1 MTPKSYN
8 LFFNRAT
15 QFIDF
20 VYKNQQNLIENED
33 VSPYTCYYLQS
44 DYVVE
49 KVKRVAAE
57 LKQKNL
63 IQMLFKLNWKLYL
76 VGIVLSLG
84 QYMSGCVGI
93 YFLDMITNHLK
104 QDQQQS
110 KLIFFVLIALLFC
123 SFLLKTI
130 LFAQQRWVRLNH
142 TSIMQTQLRYLILE
156 KSFRIQ
162 SFCDSNHEKSK
173 IDQSQLMIV
182 DSKGAALIYFGTV
195 EMITSTLTLVVI
207 IYFAYLKL
215 GAKSTLN
222 GLIVL
227 SVALSINIF
236 IHRSINSM
244 FRKKKEMTDKRVSLT
259 RDIIEGIK
267 SVKYLGWEQIFLNKI
282 DKAREKEFNLTRK
295 IQLLDCLGNILWISL
310 GYILLYVFL
319 SAYSDEG
326 NDVLKQNI
334 FTVLALFAYIKQ
346 PLGNIPYAINFFLK
360 AKVQIS
366 RIDQFLQQKEISQ
379 IGFFINHKS
388 INQNA
393 IRIVNTQFYWPNDIQ
408 KQTKLKKNLKFNQE
422 TSTAL
427 FEQEQQGLNPIQR
440 RFSIKVPELQIKQG
454 SLNLIIG
461 EIGSG
466 KTALLL
472 SILNELDHCQLNEF
486 QDEQKV
492 EIHGTIG
499 YVSQNHWLQ
508 NKTIQENILFGEKY
522 DQQWYDQCVKACE
535 LDEDFRQFTESD
547 QKVIGPGGSNL
558 SGGQRQRI
566 ALCRAIY
573 QRKEIYLFDDIF
585 SSLDANISLRVYEQV
600 VINLLNQYLG
610 STVLIVSSHYQFI
623 DLSRQNL
630 NLIYITNGNIIQD
643 KQIIQKYLNDQQIL
657 EKYEN
662 QECYQKQNQQQLNQ
676 IDQVKLNQKPNSQE
690 NNIDKNIESSKEAEQ
705 TKKVLV
711 QKNEEER
718 EKGGINKQTLISFF
732 KSRGFLFSFIH
743 LFLSFSIQ
751 ASQMLTDFW
760 LKDYSRSNINQ
771 SYFQQSLSFLFGGFN
786 EIFKAL
792 TIINFVI
799 ASLCGFF
806 HFLSSTNSSQYLF
819 KKLSKSIMFSKMVFF
834 DKNPIGRILSRVSS
848 DQSKID
854 DILQTHYHIFLEKLA
869 YLIGYPIGMIIQFP
883 WTILH
888 FGLIILLAIQI
899 SKRYRASSRQL
910 TRLHSVN
917 QGQMLTVINE
927 NSSGLSVIRSMNK
940 EKIIMQEFIQSMEHN
955 NQSQIVQDAVS
966 VWFVMRLFIL
976 SNSSF
981 LVIVISNLYIV
992 LTGQAVTGN
1001 TVALGLIYSM
1011 LFSTVFSDVMNYF
1024 NYFEQEVISVERINQ
1039 YLNNPIEDLQSKSS
1053 NSKDQ
1058 LTNAIQDEEMF
1069 EEKNQ
1074 EDFSIQFKNVY
1085 LSYSKDGD
1093 NFALKNISF
1102 NIKKGEKIA
1111 FCGRTGSGKTSI
1123 LNTLFRLY
1131 EINSGQIYLNSV
1143 NSNEMTLQQ
1152 LREQL
1157 SIIPQYGFL
1166 YNSTMQEN
1174 LDPELKKTKEE
1185 MINIFQKFESLKV
1198 LEQTNS
1204 KETNKQLNQNKSI
1217 NGNDQG
1223 VTNSSQELQQLEI
1236 ENKTKSLNQSGIQQQ
1251 QSSSCLIIDDKN
1263 SKFLDMQIQES
1274 GKNLSNG
1281 EKQIINFFRIILR
1294 NNSILCLDEA
1304 TSNMDPKTDKILH
1317 EELFKFSENK
1327 TLIVI
1332 THRLE
1337 NIEMFDRVFV
1347 MDKGEIVEQGHASEL
1362 KKIQNG
1368 YFNKLLEN
1376 KI

>member
-1 MTPKSYN
+1 
-8 LFFNRAT
+8 
-15 QFIDF
+15 
-20 VYKNQQNLIENED
+20 
-33 VSPYTCYYLQS
+33 
-44 DYVVE
+44 
-49 KVKRVAAE
+49 
-57 LKQKNL
+57 
-63 IQMLFKLNWKLYL
+63 
-76 VGIVLSLG
+76 
-84 QYMSGCVGI
+84 
-93 YFLDMITNHLK
+93 
-104 QDQQQS
+104 
-110 KLIFFVLIALLFC
+110 
-123 SFLLKTI
+123 
-130 LFAQQRWVRLNH
+130 
-142 TSIMQTQLRYLILE
+142 MQTQLRYLILE

-162 SFCDSNHEKSK
+162 CFQDSDQVQSK
-173 IDQSQLMIV
+173 IDQSQLMAV
-182 DSKGAALIYFGTV
+182 DTKGSALIYYGLV

-207 IYFAYLKL
+207 IYFVYVKL
-215 GAKSTLN
+215 GAKATLN

-227 SVALSINIF
+227 IIALSINIF
-236 IHRSINSM
+236 IHRSINIL

-259 RDIIEGIK
+259 KDVVEGIK
-267 SVKYLGWEQIFLNKI
+267 SIKYLGWEQVFLKKI
-282 DKAREKEFNLTRK
+282 EQAREKEFNLTRK

-346 PLGNIPYAINFFLK
+346 PLGTIPYGINFFLK
-360 AKVQIS
+360 AKVQIN
-366 RIDQFLQQKEISQ
+366 RIDSFLQLKEISQ
-379 IGFFINHKS
+379 IGYHISHKLNS
-388 INQNA
+388 QNA
-393 IRIVNTQFYWPNDIQ
+393 ITIINAQFFWPSNDKRQ
-408 KQTKLKKNLKFNQE
+408 KKLKQELKFNEE
-422 TSTAL
+422 TSTDL
-427 FEQEQQGLNPIQR
+427 FEQEQEGLNHIEK
-440 RFSIKVPELQIKQG
+440 RFSVKVPDLQIKQG
-454 SLNLIIG
+454 SLNVIIG

-472 SILNELDHCQLNEF
+472 SILNELDHCQLSEF
-486 QDEQKV
+486 QEENKI
-492 EIHGTIG
+492 EIYGTIG

-508 NKTIQENILFGEKY
+508 NKTIQENILFGEKF
-522 DQQWYDQCVKACE
+522 DQQWYNQCIKACE
-535 LDEDFRQFTESD
+535 LDEDFRYFSESD
-547 QKVIGPGGSNL
+547 QKIIGPVGSNL

-566 ALCRAIY
+566 SLCRAVY
-573 QRKEIYLFDDIF
+573 QRKDIYLFDDIF
-585 SSLDANISLRVYEQV
+585 SSLDAKISLRVYEQV
-600 VINLLNQYLG
+600 VIHLLNQVLG
-610 STVLIVSSHYQFI
+610 STILIVSSHYQFI
-623 DLSRQNL
+623 DLNRQNL
-630 NLIYITNGNIIQD
+630 NLIYVTNGNIIQN
-643 KQIIQKYLNDQQIL
+643 KQIIQQYLNDYQIQTKQDN
-657 EKYEN
+657 EEYN
-662 QECYQKQNQQQLNQ
+662 QKSQKQLVDQEDQNLPNQNL
-676 IDQVKLNQKPNSQE
+676 
-690 NNIDKNIESSKEAEQ
+690 NNIEKINEKNGEPSQIQQNKPVLSK
-705 TKKVLV
+705 
-711 QKNEEER
+711 KNEEER
-718 EKGGINKQTLISFF
+718 EKGNINRKTLISFF
-732 KSRGFLFSFIH
+732 RSRGFLFSLIH

-760 LKDYSRSNINQ
+760 LKDYTRSNISQ
-771 SYFQQSLSFLFGGFN
+771 SSFQQFLSYLFGGFN

-792 TIINFVI
+792 TLINFII
-799 ASLCGFF
+799 AFLCGFF
-806 HFLSSTNSSQYLF
+806 HFLSSNNSSQYLF
-819 KKLSKSIMFSKMVFF
+819 KILNKQIIFSKMVFF

-888 FGLIILLAIQI
+888 FTLIILLAIQI
-899 SKRYRASSRQL
+899 SKRYRASSREL

-917 QGQMLTVINE
+917 QGQMLTVISE

-940 EKIIMQEFIQSMEHN
+940 ERIIMQEFIQSMENN

-981 LVIVISNLYIV
+981 LIIVISNLYIV
-992 LTGQAVTGN
+992 FTGQEVTGN

-1024 NYFEQEVISVERINQ
+1024 NYFEQDVISVERINQ
-1039 YLNNPIEDLQSKSS
+1039 YLDNPLEDLQSRNSIS
-1053 NSKDQ
+1053 NDQ
-1058 LTNAIQDEEMF
+1058 QFRVVFDEEIV
-1069 EEKNQ
+1069 KQ
-1074 EDFSIQFKNVY
+1074 KSDEDFAISFKNVY
-1085 LSYSKDGD
+1085 LSYSKNND

-1102 NIKKGEKIA
+1102 DIKRGEKIA

-1123 LNTLFRLY
+1123 LNALFRLY
-1131 EINSGQIYLNSV
+1131 EINSGQIYLNQK
-1143 NSNEMTLQQ
+1143 NSNEMTLQE

-1166 YNSTMQEN
+1166 FNSTMQEN
-1174 LDPELKKTKEE
+1174 LDPQMKKAKEE
-1185 MINIFQKFESLKV
+1185 MIKIFKRFECLKV
-1198 LEQTNS
+1198 LEQSNS
-1204 KETNKQLNQNKSI
+1204 KQTTKQQNKSLSDKQTGI
-1217 NGNDQG
+1217 K
-1223 VTNSSQELQQLEI
+1223 NSYQELQQIEKECSSQKENEI
-1236 ENKTKSLNQSGIQQQ
+1236 KQQQ
-1251 QSSSCLIIDDKN
+1251 NDSLTNYDDN
-1263 SKFLDMQIQES
+1263 SQFLDMLIQES

-1337 NIEMFDRVFV
+1337 NIEMFDRVYV

-1368 YFNKLLEN
+1368 FFNKLLEN

>member
-8 LFFNRAT
+8 LFFNRVT
-15 QFIDF
+15 KFIDF
-20 VYKNQQNLIENED
+20 VYKNQQSLIENED
-33 VSPYTCYYLQS
+33 VSPYTCYYLQT

-49 KVKRVAAE
+49 KVKRIE
-57 LKQKNL
+57 TKLKQKNL

-76 VGIVLSLG
+76 IGIALSFG

-93 YFLDMITNHLK
+93 CFLDLITNYLK
-104 QDQQQS
+104 QDQNQS
-110 KLIFFVLIALLFC
+110 KWMFFVLIILLFC

-162 SFCDSNHEKSK
+162 SFCDSDQVQSK

-182 DSKGAALIYFGTV
+182 DSKGSALIYFGAV

-227 SVALSINIF
+227 IIALSINIF
-236 IHRSINSM
+236 IHRSVNIL
-244 FRKKKEMTDKRVSLT
+244 FRKKKQMTDKRISLT
-259 RDIIEGIK
+259 KDVIEGIK

-282 DKAREKEFNLTRK
+282 DQARDKEFKLTRQ
-295 IQLLDCLGNILWISL
+295 ISLLDCLGNILWISL

-360 AKVQIS
+360 AKVQIN
-366 RIDQFLQQKEISQ
+366 RIDQFIQQKEISQ
-379 IGFFINHKS
+379 IGYHTNHKLN
-388 INQNA
+388 NQNA
-393 IRIVNTQFYWPNDIQ
+393 IMIVNSQFYWPRGDK
-408 KQTKLKKNLKFNQE
+408 KQLKNKLEFNQS
-422 TSTAL
+422 TSSAL
-427 FEQEQQGLNPIQR
+427 FEQEYEDLNPIHE
-440 RFSIKVPELQIKQG
+440 RFSVKVPELQIKQG
-454 SLNLIIG
+454 SLNVIIG

-472 SILNELDHCQLNEF
+472 SILNELDHCQLNEY
-486 QDEQKV
+486 QDENKV
-492 EIHGTIG
+492 EIYGTIG

-508 NKTIQENILFGEKY
+508 NKSIKENILFGQKY
-522 DQQWYDQCVKACE
+522 DQEWYNQCVKACE
-535 LDEDFRQFTESD
+535 LDQDFRQFAESD
-547 QKVIGPGGSNL
+547 QKIIGPGGSNL

-573 QRKEIYLFDDIF
+573 QKKEIYLFDDIF
-585 SSLDANISLRVYEQV
+585 SSLDAKISSKVYEQV
-600 VINLLNQYLG
+600 VIQLLNQYLC
-610 STVLIVSSHYQFI
+610 STVLIVTSHYQFI
-623 DLSRQNL
+623 ELSRQNL
-630 NLIYITNGNIIQD
+630 NLIYVTNGNIIQD
-643 KQIIQKYLNDQQIL
+643 KQIIQKYLNEQQIQTKDEIEEYSQKSQKQL
-657 EKYEN
+657 IN
-662 QECYQKQNQQQLNQ
+662 QE
-676 IDQVKLNQKPNSQE
+676 DQVLLNQKLNDQE
-690 NNIDKNIESSKEAEQ
+690 KINNKNEDSSKIEQ
-705 TKKVLV
+705 IKTLSS
-711 QKNEEER
+711 QKNQEER
-718 EKGGINKQTLISFF
+718 EIGNINKNTLISFF
-732 KSRGFLFSFIH
+732 RSRGFLFSFIH

-760 LKDYSRSNINQ
+760 LKDFTRSSVSQ
-771 SYFQQSLSFLFGGFN
+771 SSFQQFLSSLFGGFN

-792 TIINFVI
+792 TLINLII

-819 KKLSKSIMFSKMVFF
+819 KRLNKSIIFSKMVFF
-834 DKNPIGRILSRVSS
+834 DQNPIGRILSRVSS

-883 WTILH
+883 WTIIH
-888 FGLIILLAIQI
+888 FGFIILLAVEI
-899 SKRYRASSRQL
+899 SKRYRASSREL

-917 QGQMLTVINE
+917 QGQMLTIINE

-940 EKIIMQEFIQSMEHN
+940 EKIILQEFIQSMENN

-992 LTGQAVTGN
+992 FTGQDISGN

-1039 YLNNPIEDLQSKSS
+1039 YLNNPVEDLQSGGLNSNKS
-1053 NSKDQ
+1053 Q
-1058 LTNAIQDEEMF
+1058 LNVTFDEEMH
-1069 EEKNQ
+1069 EEKNK
-1074 EDFSIQFKNVY
+1074 EDISISFNNVY
-1085 LSYSKDGD
+1085 LSYSKSCD

-1123 LNTLFRLY
+1123 LNVLFKLY
-1131 EINSGQIYLNSV
+1131 EINSGEIFLNSQ
-1143 NSNEMTLQQ
+1143 NSNKMTLQQ

-1166 YNSTMQEN
+1166 FNSSMQEN
-1174 LDPELKKTKEE
+1174 LDPQMKKDKEE
-1185 MINIFQKFESLKV
+1185 MINIFQRFECLRV
-1198 LEQTNS
+1198 LEQSNS
-1204 KETNKQLNQNKSI
+1204 KQTDKQLSQNTSLSSQQQKSK
-1217 NGNDQG
+1217 NLC
-1223 VTNSSQELQQLEI
+1223 QELQQLEI
-1236 ENKTKSLNQSGIQQQ
+1236 ENKTNNLKENGTQQQ
-1251 QSSSCLIIDDKN
+1251 QSSSLIIDDTN
-1263 SKFLDMQIQES
+1263 SKFLEMQIQEG

-1337 NIEMFDRVFV
+1337 NIEMFDKVYV